1 MTETNGWPGQPGG
14 PLNPEKDGWHWC
26 LSPLGDDLFPCFWRA
41 AGEASNLKWPG
52 KWPGKWLY
60 RRNDWNPK
68 ECTYLGPVLTPD
80 EAAALQA
87 RADQAALGHAREAD
101 RADQS
106 EFLHKQEI
114 AELQKRVAK
123 LKGALR
129 EMIYETTHL
138 SPQEDDGSHWCKIS
152 KRALEKARA
161 ALEEKS
167 DLPTM
172 TEEQLREMMRD
183 PRYWRQR
190 NPEWVKRVI
199 DGFRALAGGKDE

>member
-41 AGEASNLKWPG
+41 AGEASNL

-114 AELQKRVAK
+114 AALQKRVAK
-123 LKGALR
+123 LEALVKSAFTEGFNAGHEQGEELGEFTANGGDAR
-129 EMIYETTHL
+129 RHESRGPIWHWQSSETKAT
-138 SPQEDDGSHWCKIS
+138 
-152 KRALEKARA
+152 LEGK
-161 ALEEKS
+161 
-167 DLPTM
+167 
-172 TEEQLREMMRD
+172 
-183 PRYWRQR
+183 
-190 NPEWVKRVI
+190 
-199 DGFRALAGGKDE
+199 KDE